1 MATAITR
8 HGGLLATLAWNL
20 QPLLGSPIHIE
31 ENANG
36 CVFVVRAE
44 VPGIEP
50 KDISVMVAD
59 GELKIEVDRV
69 ERHPDCHHSEF
80 RYGRFTRTVRLPK
93 QANQDAISA
102 VYGAGILEITV
113 ELDPPSPVG
122 RTVRVVAGDDAAPPE
137 GHVLPTPRT
146 AGTRTGRRRSPGPA
160 QGRPQRPAGAARRD
174 RPA

>member
-1 MATAITR
+1 MAT

-20 QPLLGSPIHIE
+20 QPLLSSPIRIE
-31 ENANG
+31 ENVNG

-50 KDISVMVAD
+50 KDISIMVAD

-69 ERHPDCHHSEF
+69 EQHPDCQHSEF

-93 QANQDAISA
+93 HADEKQITAA
-102 VYGAGILEITV
+102 YGAGILEITV

-122 RTVRVVAGDDAAPPE
+122 RTVRVVAGEDAAPPE
-137 GHVLPTPRT
+137 GHVLPAPRRP
-146 AGTRTGRRRSPGPA
+146 ANRTGRRR
-160 QGRPQRPAGAARRD
+160 
-174 RPA
+174 

>member
-1 MATAITR
+1 MDTAITR

-20 QPLLGSPIHIE
+20 QPLLVSPIRIE
-31 ENANG
+31 ENLNG
-36 CVFVVRAE
+36 CTFVVRAE

-59 GELKIEVDRV
+59 GELKIAIDRV
-69 ERHPDCHHSEF
+69 ERHPDCQHSEF

-93 QANQDAISA
+93 HANGDAISA

-122 RTVRVVAGDDAAPPE
+122 RTVRVVAGDDATPPE
-137 GHVLPTPRT
+137 GHVLPTRRAPGNR
-146 AGTRTGRRRSPGPA
+146 AGRRR
-160 QGRPQRPAGAARRD
+160 
-174 RPA
+174 

>member
-8 HGGLLATLAWNL
+8 HGGLLGTLAWSL
-20 QPLLGSPIHIE
+20 QPLLGSPIRIE

-69 ERHPDCHHSEF
+69 ERHPDCQHSEF
-80 RYGRFTRTVRLPK
+80 RYGRFTRTVRLPRHADE
-93 QANQDAISA
+93 QRVSA
-102 VYGAGILEITV
+102 AYGAGILEITV
-113 ELDPPSPVG
+113 ELEPRSPVG
-122 RTVRVVAGDDAAPPE
+122 RTVRVLAGDDAAPPE
-137 GHVLPTPRT
+137 GHVLPTPRKPIN
-146 AGTRTGRRRSPGPA
+146 R
-160 QGRPQRPAGAARRD
+160 ARRN
-174 RPA
+174 RA